1 MLESNDNYYGGKAK
15 LDYVV
20 YKILSG
26 LQFDKYETG
35 EIDVCSVGLNNIYRV
50 TDIDGELYDQ
60 LYSSPELSLMYICFN
75 CNQPPFDDANIRRAF
90 AMSIDKTKLVS
101 LVYNDTVIK
110 ADGIIPVGMPGHND
124 ELSALSY
131 DTQQAFDYIA
141 DSSYGDISNLPEIVV
156 TSGGYGGQISTIL
169 EAVINEWRVN
179 LGVEVSVRQLDPNI
193 FLYSTLEEKDNM
205 FFWGW
210 SADYPHSQNFLEIL
224 FSTDSEGNYVEYR
237 NTEADYLLELAAV
250 EINEEISTEL
260 YRQAEQILIN
270 DAACIPLYFDRNYIL
285 DKP

>member
-1 MLESNDNYYGGKAK
+1 M
-15 LDYVV
+15 
-20 YKILSG
+20 
-26 LQFDKYETG
+26 YETG

-50 TDIDGELYDQ
+50 TDIDGEFYDQ

-75 CNQPPFDDANIRRAF
+75 CNRPPFDDANIRRAF

-169 EAVINEWRVN
+169 EAVKNEWVVN
-179 LGVEVSVRQLDPNI
+179 KGVEVSVRQLHPN
-193 FLYSTLEEKDNM
+193 
-205 FFWGW
+205 
-210 SADYPHSQNFLEIL
+210 
-224 FSTDSEGNYVEYR
+224 
-237 NTEADYLLELAAV
+237 YLL
-250 EINEEISTEL
+250 
-260 YRQAEQILIN
+260 
-270 DAACIPLYFDRNYIL
+270 
-285 DKP
+285 